1 MFNLYDNPA
10 VSDWFRRFDA
20 ASRHL
25 PAEERVSQ
33 REEIQQH
40 LVGLVAANM
49 ALGQPNEE
57 AWKAALKQFGDPTQ
71 IGRRIDQE
79 WQQGRTG
86 PSADKDAIRY
96 AAGHI
101 GCYFAYFLIPYAL
114 RDICLDGSKDLIGFA
129 PLPTAVYLIYAFG
142 GAIPVGVLIGRNR
155 PLQAV
160 RAAFYASLVWAC

>member
-1 MFNLYDNPA
+1 MFNPYDNPV

-25 PAEERVSQ
+25 LAEERVSQ

-86 PSADKDAIRY
+86 FRADVN
-96 AAGHI
+96 
-101 GCYFAYFLIPYAL
+101 AL
-114 RDICLDGSKDLIGFA
+114 
-129 PLPTAVYLIYAFG
+129 VFG
-142 GAIPVGVLIGRNR
+142 VSLTLVIWFVQR
-155 PLQAV
+155 PL
-160 RAAFYASLVWAC
+160 